1 MRRRRI
7 TWHQNVGRKF
17 SRGPPAPLNTMVLA
31 SNPHVGFV
39 RNFGA
44 WISFEI
50 ASWRGFPGQSQ
61 LGLKRK
67 TKVVVEFLG

>member
-1 MRRRRI
+1 ML
-7 TWHQNVGRKF
+7 V
-17 SRGPPAPLNTMVLA
+17 SRPAHPIARMVLA

-44 WISFEI
+44 WISCEI